1 MDLNSLGG
9 GLAAFGFWGFVAAIV
24 VAGMWYDMRIRQA
37 RHETLRRMIESGQT
51 ADRELIDKLVGGNT
65 HLDRNLKVAG
75 LVLLALAPGIA
86 VLAWLLSYVA
96 AWALLPLL
104 GVAVLVLCIAVGL
117 LIASRAVER
126 MAG

>member
-37 RHETLRRMIESGQT
+37 RHETLRQMIESGQT
-51 ADRELIDKLVGGNT
+51 ADRDLVDKLIGANN

-75 LVLLALAPGIA
+75 LILLAAAPGIA
-86 VLAWLLSYVA
+86 VLGWLLSYLA
-96 AWALLPLL
+96 SWALLPLL
-104 GVAVLVLCIAVGL
+104 GAAALLLCIGVGL

>member
-37 RHETLRRMIESGQT
+37 RQETLRRMIESGQT
-51 ADRELIDKLVGGNT
+51 ADRELIDKLAGGNT

-75 LVLLALAPGIA
+75 LVLLALAPGVA
-86 VLAWLLSYVA
+86 VLGWLLSYLA
-96 AWALLPLL
+96 AWAFLPLL

>member
-24 VAGMWYDMRIRQA
+24 VAGMWYDMRIREA

-51 ADRELIDKLVGGNT
+51 ADRELVDKLVGGNT

-75 LVLLALAPGIA
+75 LLLLAMAPGLA
-86 VLAWLLSYVA
+86 VLGWLLSYLA
-96 AWALLPLL
+96 SWAFLTLL
-104 GVAVLVLCIAVGL
+104 GVAVLVLCIGAGL
-117 LIASRAVER
+117 LIASKAVER
-126 MAG
+126 KAG

>member
-9 GLAAFGFWGFVAAIV
+9 GLAAFGFWGFIAAIV

-37 RHETLRRMIESGQT
+37 RHETLRQMIESGQT
-51 ADRELIDKLVGGNT
+51 ADRELVDKLIGANN

-75 LVLLALAPGIA
+75 LILLAAAPGIA
-86 VLAWLLSYVA
+86 VLGWLLSYLA
-96 AWALLPLL
+96 SWALLPLL
-104 GVAVLVLCIAVGL
+104 GAAALLLCIGVGL